1 MHIVYF
7 SKTMLNY
14 NMEIVMVLTG
24 LGAQLEHV
32 LMPWACNCSRTLRVC
47 GHETNWKHMYLYGC
61 VL

>member
-14 NMEIVMVLTG
+14 NMEIAMVLTG

-32 LMPWACNCSRTLRVC
+32 FIALGL
-47 GHETNWKHMYLYGC
+47 
-61 VL
+61 